1 MAIIVVIT
9 WAVWLRVQHPDYI
22 SVPSLLV
29 NTVSVMV
36 AFIPEGL
43 PVCVTLALLLIAK
56 RMAKSKI

>member
-43 PVCVTLALLLIAK
+43 PVCVTLAA
-56 RMAKSKI
+56 S